1 MIRLISNERGDTPL
15 VEAYRT
21 LRSNLQYVCNQQK
34 SKIICIT
41 AATSGEGT
49 SEVAANTAIALSKNN
64 NKVLLVDGNLRNP
77 VQHVAFNVQNKGL
90 TNAVIMD
97 EDLTIHRNIV
107 PHLDVLTAGEI
118 VEHPSDVV
126 DSSKLSTIWD
136 YIRDEYDVVIIDT
149 PPVLDVTDAIVL
161 AEKSD
166 GVMLVVKNEV
176 ASPKDLIEAKNE
188 LIKRSMDRL
197 KNYLKNNPILFDGE
211 YYNCTLEK
219 QNILYNKIKLHELK
233 KQQGINDKI
242 LWNSTGDKYI
252 EWEYENI
259 LKLAYAIQSYIDE
272 LVKKQQEEEIK
283 INNCLTLDELIKY
296 QQEII

>member
-21 LRSNLQYVCNQQK
+21 LRSNLQYVCNQHK
-34 SKIICIT
+34 CKIICIT

-49 SEVAANTAIALSKNN
+49 SEVAANTALALSKNN

-107 PHLDVLTAGEI
+107 PHLDVLTAGE
-118 VEHPSDVV
+118 VVSHPSEVV
-126 DSSKLSTIWD
+126 DSSKLSTI
-136 YIRDEYDVVIIDT
+136 
-149 PPVLDVTDAIVL
+149 LDVTDAIVL

-176 ASPKDLIEAKNE
+176 AGPKDLIEAK
-188 LIKRSMDRL
+188 KRL
-197 KNYLKNNPILFDGE
+197 
-211 YYNCTLEK
+211 T
-219 QNILYNKIKLHELK
+219 QV
-233 KQQGINDKI
+233 GIPLLGSI
-242 LWNSTGDKYI
+242 V
-252 EWEYENI
+252 
-259 LKLAYAIQSYIDE
+259 ID
-272 LVKKQQEEEIK
+272 V
-283 INNCLTLDELIKY
+283 
-296 QQEII
+296 

>member
-1 MIRLISNERGDTPL
+1 MIRLISNERGDTLL

-21 LRSNLQYVCNQQK
+21 LRSNLQYVCNQHK

-41 AATSGEGT
+41 AATGGEGT

-118 VEHPSDVV
+118 VEHPSEVV
-126 DSSKLSTIWD
+126 DSSKLSTIWE

-176 ASPKDLIEAKNE
+176 ASPNDLIEAK
-188 LIKRSMDRL
+188 KRL
-197 KNYLKNNPILFDGE
+197 
-211 YYNCTLEK
+211 T
-219 QNILYNKIKLHELK
+219 QV
-233 KQQGINDKI
+233 GIPLLGSI
-242 LWNSTGDKYI
+242 V
-252 EWEYENI
+252 
-259 LKLAYAIQSYIDE
+259 IDA
-272 LVKKQQEEEIK
+272 
-283 INNCLTLDELIKY
+283 
-296 QQEII
+296 

>member
-1 MIRLISNERGDTPL
+1 MIRLISNERGDTSL

-21 LRSNLQYVCNQQK
+21 LRSNLQYVCNQHK

-49 SEVAANTAIALSKNN
+49 SEVATNTAIALSKNN

-118 VEHPSDVV
+118 VEHPSEVV
-126 DSSKLSTIWD
+126 DSSKLSTIWE

-176 ASPKDLIEAKNE
+176 TSPKDLIEAK
-188 LIKRSMDRL
+188 KRL
-197 KNYLKNNPILFDGE
+197 
-211 YYNCTLEK
+211 T
-219 QNILYNKIKLHELK
+219 QV
-233 KQQGINDKI
+233 GIPLLGSI
-242 LWNSTGDKYI
+242 V
-252 EWEYENI
+252 
-259 LKLAYAIQSYIDE
+259 IDA
-272 LVKKQQEEEIK
+272 
-283 INNCLTLDELIKY
+283 
-296 QQEII
+296 

>member
-21 LRSNLQYVCNQQK
+21 LRSNLQYVCNQHK

-97 EDLTIHRNIV
+97 EDLTIHRNII

-118 VEHPSDVV
+118 VEHPSEVV
-126 DSSKLSTIWD
+126 DSSKLSTIWE

-149 PPVLDVTDAIVL
+149 PPVLD

-176 ASPKDLIEAKNE
+176 ASPKDLIEAK
-188 LIKRSMDRL
+188 KRL
-197 KNYLKNNPILFDGE
+197 
-211 YYNCTLEK
+211 T
-219 QNILYNKIKLHELK
+219 QV
-233 KQQGINDKI
+233 GIPLLGSI
-242 LWNSTGDKYI
+242 V
-252 EWEYENI
+252 
-259 LKLAYAIQSYIDE
+259 IDA
-272 LVKKQQEEEIK
+272 
-283 INNCLTLDELIKY
+283 
-296 QQEII
+296 

>member
-1 MIRLISNERGDTPL
+1 MIRLISNERGDTLL

-21 LRSNLQYVCNQQK
+21 LRSNLQYVCNQHK

-41 AATSGEGT
+41 AATGGEGT

-118 VEHPSDVV
+118 VEHPSEVV
-126 DSSKLSTIWD
+126 DSSKLSTIWE

-176 ASPKDLIEAKNE
+176 TSPKDLIEAK
-188 LIKRSMDRL
+188 KRL
-197 KNYLKNNPILFDGE
+197 
-211 YYNCTLEK
+211 T
-219 QNILYNKIKLHELK
+219 QV
-233 KQQGINDKI
+233 GIPLLGSI
-242 LWNSTGDKYI
+242 V
-252 EWEYENI
+252 
-259 LKLAYAIQSYIDE
+259 IDA
-272 LVKKQQEEEIK
+272 
-283 INNCLTLDELIKY
+283 
-296 QQEII
+296 

>member
-21 LRSNLQYVCNQQK
+21 LRSNLQYVCNQHK

-49 SEVAANTAIALSKNN
+49 SEVASNTAIALSKNN

-118 VEHPSDVV
+118 VEHPSEVV
-126 DSSKLSTIWD
+126 DSSKLSTIWE

-176 ASPKDLIEAKNE
+176 TSPKDLIEAK
-188 LIKRSMDRL
+188 KRL
-197 KNYLKNNPILFDGE
+197 
-211 YYNCTLEK
+211 T
-219 QNILYNKIKLHELK
+219 QV
-233 KQQGINDKI
+233 GIPLLGSI
-242 LWNSTGDKYI
+242 V
-252 EWEYENI
+252 
-259 LKLAYAIQSYIDE
+259 IDA
-272 LVKKQQEEEIK
+272 
-283 INNCLTLDELIKY
+283 
-296 QQEII
+296 